1 MGERNARHPA
11 VVLSTFLCSAQHQF
25 LLFGWVPEVV
35 GLPPSQTHP
44 LIPSALSLRRLEA
57 KTTSTTT
64 TTTMME
70 HVSNT
75 RTSSSSSSSFVRRIV
90 SHNNRQKKIVTALD
104 VVSFQM
110 KVVFYFGWVGGWV
123 ERENE
128 GRNCAGAAAA
138 RVVQPFF
145 LCPILLLLLLVA
157 LWTYLVFH

>member
-1 MGERNARHPA
+1 
-11 VVLSTFLCSAQHQF
+11 
-25 LLFGWVPEVV
+25 
-35 GLPPSQTHP
+35 
-44 LIPSALSLRRLEA
+44 
-57 KTTSTTT
+57 
-64 TTTMME
+64 MME

-110 KVVFYFGWVGGWV
+110 KFVFYQ

-145 LCPILLLLLLVA
+145 LCPILLLLLVA